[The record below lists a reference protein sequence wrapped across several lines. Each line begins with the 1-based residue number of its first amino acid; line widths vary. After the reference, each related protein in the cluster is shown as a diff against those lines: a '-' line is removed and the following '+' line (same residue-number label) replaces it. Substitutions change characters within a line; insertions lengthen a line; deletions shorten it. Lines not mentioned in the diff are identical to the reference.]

1 MSVASDLLARLAERP
16 AEAAIL
22 LDVDG
27 TLAPIV
33 SRPND
38 ATVPEETRAVLAG
51 LVERYALVA
60 CLSGR
65 PGTDAARVVG
75 VEGVRYVGE
84 HGLELV
90 PGAEEWSEQL
100 AEFAESVDWP
110 AEEGKRLTLSF
121 HYRSAEDV
129 ADGGGGSA
137 GGRGPRAP
145 GRAASSLGSARPG
158 DTPPIEA
165 DKGTAVTRLL
175 GESGLQRALYAGD
188 DTTDIDAFRGLDGL
202 ELAVRIAV
210 VSDEAPD
217 QLGHAADLVVHGP
230 EALAELLGQ
239 L

>member
-1 MSVASDLLARLAERP
+1 MSVPSDLLARLAERP

-33 SRPND
+33 SRPDD
-38 ATVPEETRAVLAG
+38 AVVPEETRAVLAG

-75 VEGVRYVGE
+75 VDGVRYVGE
-84 HGLELV
+84 HGLELEPV
-90 PGAEEWSEQL
+90 AEEWAEQL
-100 AEFAESVDWP
+100 AEFADSVDWP

-121 HYRSAEDV
+121 HYRSAENV
-129 ADGGGGSA
+129 ADAEAALRAVADRALQEGLRPRW
-137 GGRGPRAP
+137 GRRVLEI
-145 GRAASSLGSARPG
+145 R
-158 DTPPIEA
+158 PPIDG

-175 GESGLQRALYAGD
+175 GESDLQRALYAGD

-217 QLGHAADLVVHGP
+217 KLGHAADLLVHGP
-230 EALAELLGQ
+230 EALAELLGK